1 MSSRTSK
8 ASEKSVAP
16 RISEAEWKVMHT
28 VWEIGPAT
36 LREIVD
42 HLSADENTDWKPRT
56 IQTLVRRLGEKGAL
70 TSEPTSSGREF
81 CYSAAISRSEC
92 QQKESRS
99 FLGRVFDG
107 RLAPFI
113 AGFVEQ
119 EKISQDEIDELRA
132 LLNRVE
138 KSTPADK

>member
-1 MSSRTSK
+1 
-8 ASEKSVAP
+8 
-16 RISEAEWKVMHT
+16 MHT
-28 VWEIGPAT
+28 VWEIGPCT

-42 HLSADENTDWKPRT
+42 HLSADESTDWKPRT

-70 TSEPTSSGREF
+70 ASESGSSGREF
-81 CYSAAISRSEC
+81 HYRAAISRSES
-92 QQKESRS
+92 QQKECRS

-138 KSTPADK
+138 NNTPSDR

>member
-1 MSSRTSK
+1 MSSRTS
-8 ASEKSVAP
+8 SSSHKSSGP

-42 HLSADENTDWKPRT
+42 HLSADDSTDWKPRT
-56 IQTLVRRLGEKGAL
+56 IQTLVRRLGDKGAL
-70 TSEPTSSGREF
+70 SSEPTSSAREF
-81 CYSAAISRSEC
+81 RYQAAISRSEC

-113 AGFVEQ
+113 AGFVER

-132 LLNRVE
+132 LLNRAE
-138 KSTPADK
+138 NNNPSDK

>member
-1 MSSRTSK
+1 MSSGLPNSSK
-8 ASEKSVAP
+8 KSPAP

-42 HLSADENTDWKPRT
+42 HLSADDSTDWKPRT
-56 IQTLVRRLGEKGAL
+56 IQTLVRRLGDKGAL
-70 TSEPTSSGREF
+70 RSEPTSSGREF
-81 CYSAAISRSEC
+81 RYHAALSRSEC

-113 AGFVEQ
+113 AGFVED

-138 KSTPADK
+138 NNTPADK